1 MSSTGPSSPSTPLNS
16 LSLKD
21 KPSNAEIDRLF
32 EQAASRLSISTNDS
46 SVRELTPDKKWFILC
61 NESALTSMGTVV
73 GKKTPNNRNG
83 TFVNSNSTNNQ
94 QSIPNN
100 TSNDSQHAE
109 YMLTPAYYIKSLQKR
124 ESKLETRSKLVSDLS
139 VRLRTL
145 PIKWAQDFIEQN
157 GIDTLFGELAFINKT
172 NTRNQRECQF
182 ELEIVKCLRQLFN
195 NYYGIQHVIN
205 EPQFIVTLT
214 QSVLSPFLPTQRLVC
229 DALTFM
235 CYFEQPK
242 GHAMVLQGMDTIKE
256 TKNDYCRFDSWF
268 KSLNSVLEGRGKTGS
283 MAGAGVDVKQF
294 AMRNNH
300 DLPVTEHALAN
311 LLLIMALIDP
321 DTIEDRDAR
330 ITLRNQLYQ
339 GGLAQIFEKMMS
351 LNNELINS
359 KLEEFRELEDS
370 DTIAHMVLGDS
381 TEPIEILEKIVASI
395 NGTKAYDYLQKLL
408 QQLLLLQC
416 DSETKN
422 RYYQIVEHFVSQI
435 SLDRKGS
442 SDNFTSTYGLSVKN
456 LISKFA
462 DEDELESALQEADEA
477 REMAQKALEREAALR
492 LQVDLKADGL
502 VGQYRIKNEA
512 LERSLKIANQTN
524 SVLQQRLA
532 DIEVDHRKTLES
544 MDSQIKRLYAT
555 VKVLVEKHNDSREQ
569 SESFDVIKSRI
580 SNSMQQTQQRKPS
593 LIYKKQHKP
602 ESIITPAPLETS
614 VTRTNNT
621 PPITPPTKIQ
631 SLSEPPVFEPLNT
644 ESENSSSSL
653 NHTSSTQSSVPPP
666 PPPPPPPSIVHTNNT
681 NIAAQSL
688 QNAVPPPP
696 PPPPPAPSSNGNN
709 NTLLHPNTVPPP
721 PPPPPLPAA
730 MNGVPPPPPPPPATN
745 AVKNGIP
752 PPPPP
757 PTMMNGI
764 PPPPPPPAVMSGVPP
779 PPPPP
784 SAINGAPAPPPPPM
798 MGQTPSPPQL
808 PTPPQ
813 QPIHQSKQKLK
824 FVEWEKIHR
833 RQLGN
838 TIWDHLNETEEEEES
853 EEEVDES
860 QHLFDNQSLVSKLSR
875 ADVFSAI
882 EKTFAQKPAVDLSKR
897 KRKVPDVVELLDSRK
912 AYNMSIF
919 LTSLPKEFEVAQFP
933 HYVSTMALCISE
945 EHVLENLIK
954 FAPDLEEMG
963 KLKKYTESNDS
974 ANLSEPDKLS
984 LQMMKVPQYKLRI
997 TCLLFKNT
1005 FWDKV
1010 ERIEKE
1016 MNAILTASD
1025 GLLTGKKFKQL
1036 LQMILVL
1043 GNYMN
1048 GNTNR
1053 GGAFGIKISS
1063 INKLVDTKGATSTT
1077 LLHFLVDTVETSF
1090 PKVLGFLEQLKD
1102 CEEAAKVS
1110 KVELASEFSTIKK
1123 GLKQFDSLS
1132 SEDSFTE
1139 TMKAFEKEAQ
1149 KKFDSL
1155 EQLQQKSDTSFEK
1168 VVSFYGENTK
1178 TMQPN
1183 EFFRIFHT
1191 FATSWQKC
1199 SSELKVIKQTK
1210 ERIEAQK
1217 KYEAERRSQ
1226 ARHGGNG
1233 GQQPKGKGIDMS
1245 DYTMTTQHDLIME
1258 NLFAKLLMSRR
1269 EYKTKEKLQLRQQ
1282 QHKLYPI
1289 VSSELNASE
1298 ILESM
1303 YK

>member
-1 MSSTGPSSPSTPLNS
+1 MAFFRSKKKQSNESKSNNRLSIISLSSSTTSPSATLNS
-16 LSLKD
+16 SSIKD

-32 EQAASRLSISTNDS
+32 EQAASRLSISTNDT

-61 NESALTSMGTVV
+61 NEAALNNMGTVV
-73 GKKTPNNRNG
+73 GKKAPNNR
-83 TFVNSNSTNNQ
+83 TTASVHSNNNNNQ
-94 QSIPNN
+94 QSNPNSIN
-100 TSNDSQHAE
+100 SEPQHAE
-109 YMLTPAYYIKSLQKR
+109 YMLTPAYYIKSLHKR

-145 PIKWAQDFIEQN
+145 PIRWAQDFIEQN
-157 GIDTLFGELAFINKT
+157 GIDTLFNELEYINKT

-182 ELEIVKCLRQLFN
+182 ELEIIKCLRQLFN

-205 EPQFIVTLT
+205 EPKFIVTLT

-242 GHAMVLQGMDTIKE
+242 GHVMVLQGMDTIKE
-256 TKNDYCRFDSWF
+256 SKNDYCRFDSWL
-268 KSLNSVLEGRGKTGS
+268 KSLNSVLDGRGKMGS
-283 MAGAGVDVKQF
+283 MVGASVDVRQL
-294 AMRNNH
+294 ASRSNS

-311 LLLIMALIDP
+311 LLLILALIDP

-339 GGLAQIFEKMMS
+339 GGLAQIIDKMMS

-422 RYYQIVEHFVSQI
+422 RYYQIAEHFVSQI
-435 SLDRKGS
+435 TLDRKGS

-477 REMAQKALEREAALR
+477 REMAQKALQREAALR

-502 VGQYRIKNEA
+502 VGQHRVKNEA

-555 VKVLVEKHNDSREQ
+555 VKVLVEQHNDSREQ
-569 SESFDVIKSRI
+569 GESFDVIKSRI
-580 SNSMQQTQQRKPS
+580 SNSIQQTQQRKPS
-593 LIYKKQHKP
+593 LVYKKQHKQ
-602 ESIITPAPLETS
+602 ELPAHLDTS
-614 VTRTNNT
+614 TIKTNNT

-631 SLSEPPVFEPLNT
+631 LLSEPPAFEPLNT
-644 ESENSSSSL
+644 ETAPSIN
-653 NHTSSTQSSVPPP
+653 TSSVPPP
-666 PPPPPPPSIVHTNNT
+666 PPPPPPHVNTIANNT
-681 NIAAQSL
+681 PQSSMPSM
-688 QNAVPPPP
+688 APPPPP
-696 PPPPPAPSSNGNN
+696 PPPPPAPLTNVNSSTVPSPPPPPPMPTSLNGA
-709 NTLLHPNTVPPP
+709 PPP
-721 PPPPPLPAA
+721 PPPPPPAA
-730 MNGVPPPPPPPPATN
+730 MNGVPPPPPPPA
-745 AVKNGIP
+745 AMNGAP

-757 PTMMNGI
+757 PVPMNGA
-764 PPPPPPPAVMSGVPP
+764 PPPPPPPMLGHILPP
-779 PPPPP
+779 GPP
-784 SAINGAPAPPPPPM
+784 
-798 MGQTPSPPQL
+798 TL
-808 PTPPQ
+808 PTSAQ
-813 QPIHQSKQKLK
+813 QQVHQSKQKLK

-833 RQLGN
+833 RQLGD
-838 TIWDHLNETEEEEES
+838 TIWDHLNETEEEEEES
-853 EEEVDES
+853 EEEELDES

-897 KRKVPDVVELLDSRK
+897 KRKIPAVVELLDSRK

-919 LTSLPKEFEVAQFP
+919 LTSLPKEFELTKFP

-954 FAPDLEEMG
+954 FAPDLDEIG
-963 KLKKYTESNDS
+963 KLKKYTESQDV
-974 ANLSEPDKLS
+974 ANLSDPDKLS
-984 LQMMKVPQYKLRI
+984 LQMLKVPQYKQRI
-997 TCLLFKNT
+997 MCLLFKNT

-1016 MNAILTASD
+1016 MNAILAASV

-1063 INKLVDTKGATSTT
+1063 INKIVDTKGATSTT

-1090 PKVLGFLEQLKD
+1090 PKVLGFLDQLKE
-1102 CEEAAKVS
+1102 CEEASKVN
-1110 KVELASEFSTIKK
+1110 KVELVSEFSNIKK
-1123 GLKQFDSLS
+1123 GLKQFDVLS

-1139 TMKAFEKEAQ
+1139 TMKAFEKEAK
-1149 KKFDSL
+1149 KKFDMI
-1155 EQLQQKSDTSFEK
+1155 EQLWQKSDSSFEK
-1168 VVSFYGENTK
+1168 VVSFYGENSK

-1183 EFFRIFHT
+1183 EFFKIFYT
-1191 FATSWQKC
+1191 FSTSWKKC
-1199 SSELKVIKQTK
+1199 SNELKIIKQTK

-1226 ARHGGNG
+1226 ARHGG

-1258 NLFAKLLMSRR
+1258 NLFAKLIMSRR